1 MFSKRL
7 ALLPIVAL
15 IALAALPSGAS
26 ANTGSVKCDS
36 TGVVFSYN
44 ANFDRATVS
53 TETVNGETQTFTV
66 PAHQAATHT
75 WPACPA
81 RSIVGAKWNGGS
93 IPTSS

>member
-15 IALAALPSGAS
+15 IALAALPTGAS

-44 ANFDRATVS
+44 ANFDVATVS
-53 TETVNGETQTFTV
+53 TETASRMRPVWYCCIPPRWVMVAGISR
-66 PAHQAATHT
+66 P
-75 WPACPA
+75 P
-81 RSIVGAKWNGGS
+81 RSVR
-93 IPTSS
+93 